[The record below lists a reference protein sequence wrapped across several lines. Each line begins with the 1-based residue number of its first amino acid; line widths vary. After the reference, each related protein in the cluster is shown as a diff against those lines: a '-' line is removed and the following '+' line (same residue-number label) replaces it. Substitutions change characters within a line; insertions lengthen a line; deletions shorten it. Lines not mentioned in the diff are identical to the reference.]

1 MKTFNFAIIF
11 SCFLFVVSDGRG
23 LKSEVKPSL
32 GSVAAQESDKLEFPK
47 KPVLATSLVSDD
59 SRQINSTSHSEAE
72 YAHKKSRRGCSS
84 QTDEAME
91 SILEG
96 IPGKNQPTL
105 NGKNSGEIDQN
116 LSWTS

>member
-59 SRQINSTSHSEAE
+59 SRQINSTSHSEAG
-72 YAHKKSRRGCSS
+72 Y
-84 QTDEAME
+84 TLV
-91 SILEG
+91 SIAFVKDNPCAG
-96 IPGKNQPTL
+96 NQQRDQ
-105 NGKNSGEIDQN
+105 NGKCRDPA
-116 LSWTS
+116 